1 MGERNKTIVCCFDPR
16 SQRIN
21 AFQIHE
27 WIYECLQI
35 PEDDIRIIQIDGF
48 KRHVYI
54 KFTEEQSMSKIIRA
68 TGGQKEYKHETGE
81 ITQVT
86 IEIAGLGVKK
96 FRIVNLPVETN
107 EYDFRTSLSKYGVE
121 KTIRQE
127 TWAPVYRYKLHN
139 GILIAEMRLKM
150 HLPSHMAITGND
162 ASISY
167 DGQP

>member
-1 MGERNKTIVCCFDPR
+1 MGERNKTKVCCFDPR
-16 SQRIN
+16 SPRIN

-35 PEDDIRIIQIDGF
+35 PEVEIRMIQIDGA

-54 KFTEEQSMSKIIRA
+54 KFTEEQNMSKITRA
-68 TGGQKEYKHETGE
+68 TGGQKEYNHETGE

-96 FRIVNLPVETN
+96 FRIANLPPETN
-107 EYDFRTSLSKYGVE
+107 EYDIGTSLSKYVE
-121 KTIRQE
+121 VKSIREE
-127 TWAPVYRYKLHN
+127 TWAPVYRYKVHN

-150 HLPSHMAITGND
+150 HLPSQG
-162 ASISY
+162 
-167 DGQP
+167 

>member
-16 SQRIN
+16 SPRIN

-35 PEDDIRIIQIDGF
+35 PEEEIRMIQIDGV

-54 KFTEEQSMSKIIRA
+54 KFTEEQSMDKILPA

-86 IEIAGLGVKK
+86 IEIAGLR
-96 FRIVNLPVETN
+96 FRKIRIANLPPETK
-107 EYDFRTSLSKYGVE
+107 EYDIRASLTKYGEVRS
-121 KTIRQE
+121 IREE
-127 TWAPVYRYKLHN
+127 TWASV
-139 GILIAEMRLKM
+139 
-150 HLPSHMAITGND
+150 
-162 ASISY
+162 
-167 DGQP
+167 